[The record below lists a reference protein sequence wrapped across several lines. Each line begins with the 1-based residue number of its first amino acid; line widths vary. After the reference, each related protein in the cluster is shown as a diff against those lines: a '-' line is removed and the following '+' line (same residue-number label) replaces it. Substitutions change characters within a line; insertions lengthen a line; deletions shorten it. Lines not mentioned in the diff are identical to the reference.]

1 MQRIGAMR
9 IVAALIDGLIVGIGA
24 GIVQFIIR
32 MVLGVGY
39 AGLLI
44 SGIVGTVIVLGYFY
58 LEVLK
63 GQAIGKQILK
73 FQITAQDGSPAT
85 KEQLTKR
92 YLVKMSATILGI
104 LVPIVSFSA
113 MLVMLVNAVVGIV
126 GLVVLVF
133 ALMMLRANKL
143 AYYDELAGT
152 AVYGPGTMPAGFPVN
167 MPGQSTTTTPPP
179 PPSA

>member
-9 IVAALIDGLIVGIGA
+9 IVAAIIDGLIVAIAA

-39 AGLLI
+39 AGMLI
-44 SGIVGTVIVLGYFY
+44 SGLVGSAIVLGYFY

-63 GQAIGKQILK
+63 GQAIGKQIFK

-92 YLVKMSATILGI
+92 YLIKMAPTIIGVLGA
-104 LVPIVSFSA
+104 VVSFSGILA
-113 MLVMLVNAVVGIV
+113 MLVSGIAGLV
-126 GLVVLVF
+126 GLAVLIF

-143 AYYDELAGT
+143 AYYDELANT
-152 AVYGPGTMPAGFPVN
+152 AVYGPGTMP
-167 MPGQSTTTTPPP
+167 
-179 PPSA
+179 